1 MNWGILLNSPN
12 MQEEIILAK
21 ALRFGKCDKFGK
33 WCGVQHGWNKGIW
46 HGKKK
51 KMVNLKLNP

>member
-51 KMVNLKLNP
+51 KNGES